1 MWSGLDFIE
10 EDGRKWFGKIVFLFD
25 KERGGV
31 IFKMFLNVIFGKCK
45 KKKFKFYKFENIS
58 EVDICSLLYIWI

>member
-45 KKKFKFYKFENIS
+45 KKFK
-58 EVDICSLLYIWI
+58 VL